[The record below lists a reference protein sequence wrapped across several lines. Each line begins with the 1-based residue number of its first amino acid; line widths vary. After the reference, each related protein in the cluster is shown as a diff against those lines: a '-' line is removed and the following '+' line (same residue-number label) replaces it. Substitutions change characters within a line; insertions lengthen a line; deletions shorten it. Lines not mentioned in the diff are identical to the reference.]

1 VQLEAVWAAGLAS
14 LPELQKLLPDEVQQ
28 ELAWLVELRQAHG
41 HCIPEEPYH
50 PDRLTERTPG
60 QK

>member
-1 VQLEAVWAAGLAS
+1 VQLEAAWAVGLAS
-14 LPELQKLLPDEVQQ
+14 LPELQKLLP
-28 ELAWLVELRQAHG
+28 ELAQVQALLVGLHRADG

-50 PDRLTERTPG
+50 PDRLTERNLE